1 MTLDE
6 LRQLTAPLGSKPL
19 ETFLGQIE
27 DLQRQ
32 VAVGAERLAK
42 AMDREKAKDAQ
53 IKTLT
58 AELKAANQAI
68 EQYDAHPDVIAAKL
82 AKLDIQEAQIKA
94 QRAKLQLQTPTE

>member
-1 MTLDE
+1 MTLDQ
-6 LRQLTAPLGSKPL
+6 LRQITKPLDSKPL
-19 ETFLGQIE
+19 EAFFSQVE
-27 DLQRQ
+27 DMQRQ
-32 VAVGAERLAK
+32 LDVGAERLAK